1 MPRTQKIVT
10 PKGSRYP
17 GSGVKKGYVKPVC
30 IEARALATEM
40 VHNADYQTRLRRDF
54 ALRRLHPTIESLV
67 WAYAIGKP
75 RQDIQL
81 SGSVDVTAKWEAE
94 KAILL
99 QLDVTELEALQA
111 DSQALIDR
119 ARAMAEARNGRALP
133 QHLVVEAEVLETGEE
148 LLRKEAGS
156 DNGGYGYVND
166 TLDQKPITPTDDGA

>member
-1 MPRTQKIVT
+1 MPRHALPKM
-10 PKGSRYP
+10 PKGYRHP
-17 GSGVKKGYVKPVC
+17 GSGVKKGYVKPVT

-40 VHNADYQTRLRRDF
+40 VHDADYQARLRRDF

-75 RQDIQL
+75 RQDINL

-99 QLDVTELEALQA
+99 QLDVSELEALQA
-111 DSQALIDR
+111 DSQALMDR

-133 QHLVVEAEVLETGEE
+133 PHLVVEADVLETGEE

-156 DNGGYGYVND
+156 DNGGYGYLSD
-166 TLDQKPITPTDDGA
+166 TPNQKPITPTDDGA